1 MYQMNK
7 TIAILSITALF
18 ALLSAPLVLAEETAD
33 ATPPNVVLI
42 FVDDLGYGDIS
53 LQGCTNYQTPHID
66 SIAKEGIRFSS
77 GYVSGP
83 ACGPSRAA
91 LMTGRYKG
99 RFGYDDNR
107 CIREGVPAQE
117 IFMPEMLREAG
128 YITGHIGKW
137 HLGKREGQ
145 LPKDRGFDESH
156 TFEGKDLRPRPDW
169 YAKKASEFIREHKDK
184 DQPFFLYLAT
194 LEVHTKLAAS
204 DERLGRVA
212 PHVKDKW
219 QRLLGGMVLGMDDM
233 VGEVLKTLRDEGLDE
248 STIVFFIS
256 DNGAS
261 MANPVWIYDGTTVG
275 PEWVYQEGTPRMLK
289 ACRSNA
295 PLRGGKGNLYEG
307 GIRVPVLMRWTGKLP
322 AGVTYDSPVVSM
334 DVFST
339 VAALA
344 KADLPKDRPMDGV
357 NLIPYLTGEKEGIP
371 HEYLFWRKDTYN
383 EAWWKVARKGKWK
396 LANWGGRIALHDL
409 DQDIGEKRN
418 VASQYPEIVKEM
430 SAQLARWDAEVT
442 AEREA
447 SGFKY
452 LTMEQW
458 QAAKDKED
466 AAEMEKK

>member
-1 MYQMNK
+1 MFRLRKSSCQK
-7 TIAILSITALF
+7 CCEKPVTSPAT
-18 ALLSAPLVLAEETAD
+18 SA
-33 ATPPNVVLI
+33 
-42 FVDDLGYGDIS
+42 
-53 LQGCTNYQTPHID
+53 
-66 SIAKEGIRFSS
+66 S
-77 GYVSGP
+77 GTWG
-83 ACGPSRAA
+83 
-91 LMTGRYKG
+91 
-99 RFGYDDNR
+99 
-107 CIREGVPAQE
+107 Q
-117 IFMPEMLREAG
+117 
-128 YITGHIGKW
+128 
-137 HLGKREGQ
+137 REGQ

-409 DQDIGEKRN
+409 EQDIEEKRN